1 VVSPPQQARI
11 AVTAIFALNGALF
24 ASIFSRLPAIQ
35 ERVDI
40 GDGALGLAL
49 LCSMVGLLSSQI
61 VTGPLITRRGSRPLV
76 IIGGLGYAL
85 GLVPVALAGSWGML
99 AASFLFVGFLNG
111 VLDVSMNTHGLTVEK
126 QLGRPILSTLHAAFS
141 FGALGGAAVG
151 GLVAAAGVGVE
162 AHLFT
167 VAAAGVVAIL
177 AAGRFLLPPGA
188 DATPEGPMFAV
199 PSRAL
204 LLVGAFAFCVLLSEG
219 AINDWSAVYMESEL
233 GASEGA
239 AAAGLVAFSLTMG
252 IGRLFGDRLN
262 TALGPVRLA
271 RGGGA
276 LAAVGIGIALL
287 AQEPLLAAF
296 GFGCAGLGLSGLF
309 PIALRAAAAKGEVAG
324 PSVAAVSAGGYL
336 GFLAGPPTIGG
347 ISEVAGLRVGLL
359 LLVVLCCVVTFLS
372 SAVRVPSP
380 ARR

>member
-1 VVSPPQQARI
+1 MSPPQLARV

-35 ERVDI
+35 ERVDV

-49 LCSMVGLLSSQI
+49 LCAMLGLLASQL
-61 VTGPLITRRGSRPLV
+61 VAGPLIARRGSRTLV
-76 IIGGLGYAL
+76 IVGGLGYAL
-85 GLVPVALAGSWGML
+85 ALVPVALSESFGVL
-99 AASFLFVGFLNG
+99 AASLAFAGLSNG

-151 GLVAAAGVGVE
+151 GLVAGAGVGVE

-167 VAAAGVVAIL
+167 VAAAGVVSIL
-177 AAGRFLLPPGA
+177 VAGRFLLPRDA
-188 DATPEGPMFAV
+188 DATPDGPLFAV

-204 LLVGAFAFCVLLSEG
+204 ALVGAFAFCVLLSEG
-219 AINDWSAVYMESEL
+219 AVNDWSAVYMENEL
-233 GASEGA
+233 GASEGI
-239 AAAGLVAFSLTMG
+239 AAAGLAAFSLTMG

-271 RGGGA
+271 RGGGG
-276 LAAVGIGIALL
+276 LAAAGVGIALL
-287 AQEPLLAAF
+287 AQEPLLGAF
-296 GFGCAGLGLSGLF
+296 GFACAGFGLAGLF
-309 PIALRAAAAKGEVAG
+309 PIALRAAAAKGESAG

-336 GFLAGPPTIGG
+336 GFMAGPPIIGG
-347 ISEVAGLRVGLL
+347 VSELAGLRAGLL
-359 LLVVLCCVVTFLS
+359 LLVLLCCVAALLGP
-372 SAVRVPSP
+372 AVRVPR
-380 ARR
+380 AVRR